1 MGLTAASNRRTTTVG
16 LIVALVAAF
25 AVATYLSYW
34 GSIRITDAFSYQSA
48 VVAAQ
53 RDVEL
58 LEVEQFDRKAGQPDL
73 RPYEK
78 LLASDLLRIDAIAQT
93 EDERAPHVHFPA
105 TREDYARLNELL
117 HDKEEQGRKR
127 FDEAVSRNTLTRD
140 IGNGFFVAAALIFVV
155 LEAQMRRAAAEGRSL
170 VERLQRAFIS
180 KRRDLPNVD
189 LGSVLISATRGSS
202 VGGDTHD
209 VFTFDRKQG
218 MFLVADVSG
227 KGIDAAV
234 DTALV
239 KYSIRTL
246 FSETADPGWV
256 LGKFAAIYARGAES
270 LESFIVLFL
279 GVIDLETGRVRYAS
293 AGHEPAW
300 VRCGQDVVLL
310 PTTGPIIGMEPAP
323 AYETRTLLLGKGD
336 VVVVGTDGLTESR
349 DSKGRQLGAE
359 GVAAWL
365 TDLPGGA
372 QAMADSIVKRLRKRS
387 TRITDDLALLVVRY
401 VPRVGSGT
409 VIPIDHMRDAPQP
422 SLVAGEASN

>member
-1 MGLTAASNRRTTTVG
+1 MAYVVG
-16 LIVALVAAF
+16 LLVLLVLAS
-25 AVATYLSYW
+25 YLSYG
-34 GSIRITDAFSYQSA
+34 GSVKITDAFSYQSA

-58 LEVEQFDRKAGQPDL
+58 LEVEQFDRKSVRSEL

-93 EDERAPHVHFPA
+93 QDERAPVLRFPA
-105 TREDYARLNELL
+105 TREDYARLDEIL
-117 HDKEEQGRKR
+117 HDKEVLGRKR
-127 FDEAVSRNTLTRD
+127 FDDAVARNTLTR
-140 IGNGFFVAAALIFVV
+140 NVANALFALVAVLFVL
-155 LEAQMRRAAAEGRSL
+155 LEGRLRRRVEEGRSL

-209 VFTFDRKQG
+209 VFTFDRKNG
-218 MFLVADVSG
+218 MFMVADVSG

-246 FSETADPGWV
+246 FSENDDPGWV
-256 LGKFAAIYARGAES
+256 LAKFAAIYARSAES

-300 VRCGQDVVLL
+300 FRCGQDVVLL
-310 PTTGPIIGMEPAP
+310 PTTGPIVGMEPAP
-323 AYETRTLLLGKGD
+323 EYGTKTLLLGKGD

-349 DSKGRQLGAE
+349 DSRGRQLGAE

-365 TDLPGGA
+365 TELSGGA
-372 QAMADSIVKRLRKRS
+372 QATAEAIVKRLRKRS

-401 VPRVGSGT
+401 MPRLSAGVVNPAGTAGDVPSQPQLVG
-409 VIPIDHMRDAPQP
+409 
-422 SLVAGEASN
+422 GEASP

>member
-1 MGLTAASNRRTTTVG
+1 VL
-16 LIVALVAAF
+16 LLAF
-25 AVATYLSYW
+25 VTATYLSYW
-34 GSIRITDAFSYQSA
+34 GSVRISDAFSYQSS

-58 LEVEQFDRKAGQPDL
+58 LGVEQFDLRAPPLTL

-78 LLASDLLRIDAIAQT
+78 LLASDLLRIDQIAETQ
-93 EDERAPHVHFPA
+93 DERAPELRFPA
-105 TREDYARLNELL
+105 SREDFARLSEVL
-117 HDKEEQGRKR
+117 HDKEVLGHKR
-127 FDEAVSRNTLTRD
+127 FEDAVTRNSQTR
-140 IGNGFFVAAALIFVV
+140 NVANLLFALVVVLFVV
-155 LEAQMRRAAAEGRSL
+155 VEGRLRRRVQEGRSL

-209 VFTFDRKQG
+209 VFTYDRKHG
-218 MFLVADVSG
+218 MFMVADVSG

-246 FSETADPGWV
+246 FSENDDPGWV
-256 LGKFAAIYARGAES
+256 LAKFASIYSRSAES

-300 VRCGQDVVLL
+300 IRCGQDVVLL

-323 AYETRTLLLGKGD
+323 EYVTKTLLMGKGD
-336 VVVVGTDGLTESR
+336 MVVVSTDGLTESR
-349 DSKGRQLGAE
+349 DSRGRQLGAE

-365 TDLPGGA
+365 AELSGGA
-372 QAMADSIVKRLRKRS
+372 QATADSIVRRLRKRS

-401 VPRVGSGT
+401 QPKVSAGAVVPVDGARDGALEPELVG
-409 VIPIDHMRDAPQP
+409 
-422 SLVAGEASN
+422 GEASS